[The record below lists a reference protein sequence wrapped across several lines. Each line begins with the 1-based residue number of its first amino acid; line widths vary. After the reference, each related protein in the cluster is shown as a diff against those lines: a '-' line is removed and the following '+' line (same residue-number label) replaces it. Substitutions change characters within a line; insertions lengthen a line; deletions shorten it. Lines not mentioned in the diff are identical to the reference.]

1 MSRAYQAL
9 RAPRHE
15 EQVVRGLRHR
25 VTWWGERSENPVV
38 LLHGFMDCG
47 TTWQFLA
54 DCLPRGWSLAAP
66 DWRGFGHTERAT
78 AGYWFPDYFADL
90 ECLLDQL
97 VPHTPAR
104 VIGHS
109 MGANIALMYGGIRPQ
124 RLRWIANLE
133 GFGLA
138 PTSPQDAPP
147 RYAQWLDELRR
158 PACGGRYRSVAQ
170 LARVLLSLIHI

>member
-97 VPHTPAR
+97 AALALDSESGRFRACADEPAGCAAA
-104 VIGHS
+104 VC
-109 MGANIALMYGGIRPQ
+109 A
-124 RLRWIANLE
+124 
-133 GFGLA
+133 
-138 PTSPQDAPP
+138 
-147 RYAQWLDELRR
+147 
-158 PACGGRYRSVAQ
+158 VAG
-170 LARVLLSLIHI
+170 